1 MPVTIGVL
9 RECAPQETRVSLVP
23 EVATKFAALGARVL
37 IERGAGA
44 PAQFPDALYK
54 QVEWADTSS
63 AVLDTADI
71 LLTVQPLT
79 LAQIGA
85 LKAGACE
92 ACRSKGAAR
101 RAHHPLRDGVRAAHF
116 ARPVDGRAVFTG
128 SDCRLQGGAD
138 RG

>member
-79 LAQIGA
+79 LA
-85 LKAGACE
+85 
-92 ACRSKGAAR
+92 
-101 RAHHPLRDGVRAAHF
+101 
-116 ARPVDGRAVFTG
+116 
-128 SDCRLQGGAD
+128 
-138 RG
+138 